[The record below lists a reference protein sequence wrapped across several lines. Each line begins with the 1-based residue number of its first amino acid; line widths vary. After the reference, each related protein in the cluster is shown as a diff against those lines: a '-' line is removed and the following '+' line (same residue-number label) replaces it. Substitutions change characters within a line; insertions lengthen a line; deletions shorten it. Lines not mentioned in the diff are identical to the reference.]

1 MQPGALS
8 LSLPQPTFRRRP
20 GRHIPPTVCSS
31 SSSSS
36 PPLSLSLSLPS
47 LPSSL
52 TNSSCPDSRA
62 NPPSSPRTR
71 GKEEEEEEEGWG
83 GLPREVIRHT
93 YPSQLGVRIPIPR
106 YPCLRP
112 PVLILFILEE
122 RYFFCFFIIGFLA
135 AFRGG
140 MFCSVLFGSR
150 SDLSSIFFLFP
161 LDFCFGYCLCCCFEI
176 GSGNSGSIWS
186 F

>member
-1 MQPGALS
+1 MPRDEGFKCNQGLS
-8 LSLPQPTFRRRP
+8 LSLSPN
-20 GRHIPPTVCSS
+20 PPSDGDRAAISLLPFVPP
-31 SSSSS
+31 
-36 PPLSLSLSLPS
+36 PPLLLPPYLSLSLPS

-71 GKEEEEEEEGWG
+71 GKEEEEEGWG
-83 GLPREVIRHT
+83 RLPREVIRHT

-122 RYFFCFFIIGFLA
+122 RYFFLFLYYRI
-135 AFRGG
+135 FGG
-140 MFCSVLFGSR
+140 VSWWDVL
-150 SDLSSIFFLFP
+150 
-161 LDFCFGYCLCCCFEI
+161 LCPVWI
-176 GSGNSGSIWS
+176 KK
-186 F
+186 

>member
-36 PPLSLSLSLPS
+36 PPPISLSLSLPS

-71 GKEEEEEEEGWG
+71 GKEEEEEGWG
-83 GLPREVIRHT
+83 RLPREVIRHT

-150 SDLSSIFFLFP
+150 SDLSSVFFF
-161 LDFCFGYCLCCCFEI
+161 
-176 GSGNSGSIWS
+176 S
-186 F
+186 FL